1 MKCIK
6 YLVAALTLGATLVSC
21 SGVEEPVGTVGQTI
35 VQFES
40 ETVNGG
46 FGSGYIYVPITIF
59 GANAAAMNTAD
70 VNVKV
75 RLDETY
81 TSTENGVVVAKE
93 DLTGAPVA
101 TPVLDEEGNPVY
113 KQEVDEEGKPVF
125 DEEGNPVYTDEPLV
139 DYVMGDIRITSKDMV
154 FINNYNIADDDKD
167 KPFKKNVGVEIMIV
181 NTKAAILEFKLV
193 IESSNTQIGDISEC
207 VVRLEKSLTDELCGE
222 YKVSGGWDS
231 TITWNASYECF
242 EIFPFESWNYCPIY
256 AYWDPEINEMYM
268 LPYEPLM
275 WYDSA
280 AMQMCYSLFW
290 TAEGSLCG
298 DERVVLDYDIVNGT
312 IKFPEELALQIYVC
326 VCDEGYN
333 PVSGVGYFTNKYAG
347 LVMTKKE

>member
-93 DLTGAPVA
+93 DLTGAP
-101 TPVLDEEGNPVY
+101 DENG
-113 KQEVDEEGKPVF
+113 
-125 DEEGNPVYTDEPLV
+125 
-139 DYVMGDIRITSKDMV
+139 VMGDIRITSKDMV

-193 IESSNTQIGDISEC
+193 IESSNTQIGDIREC

-242 EIFPFESWNYCPIY
+242 EIFPFESWTYSPIY

-275 WYDSA
+275 WYSSA
-280 AMQMCYSLFW
+280 DMQMCYSLFW

-298 DERVVLDYDIVNGT
+298 DERVVLNYDIVNGT
-312 IKFPEELALQIYVC
+312 IKFPEDLALQIYVC